1 MYAMISLDL
10 DKKTSSE
17 QRKVFNA
24 KLKELQWVKI
34 PNVTTTWYA
43 NFKPEVSRQGI
54 TGTTKSDIQK
64 AASAAGVTSYDVVLH
79 VGDEKPNSL

>member
-17 QRKVFNA
+17 QRKIFNA
-24 KLKELQWVKI
+24 KLKELQWTKL
-34 PNVTTTWYA
+34 PKVTTTWYA
-43 NFKPEVSRQGI
+43 SFKPEVTRQGI
-54 TGTTKSDIQK
+54 TSTTKSDIQK

-79 VGDEKPNSL
+79 IGDEKPISL